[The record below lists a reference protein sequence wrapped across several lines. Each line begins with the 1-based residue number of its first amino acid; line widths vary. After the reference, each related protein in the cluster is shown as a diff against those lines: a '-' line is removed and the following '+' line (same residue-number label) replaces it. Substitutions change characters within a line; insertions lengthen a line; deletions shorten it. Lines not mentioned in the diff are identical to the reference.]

1 MDEDKTTISVNGG
14 PELPLSAAMH
24 ALDAISDA
32 KAERVM
38 EIIDGALTKL
48 KTETQSLMCRLTDDE
63 QRARGVDLA
72 TAQKELT
79 DLNEQKREVADR
91 IKGCQARIDR
101 LAETVKHRQ
110 EERPVACTLHPDYH
124 ADSMTIRRTDT
135 GEIVSVRQLT
145 HAEREAHRQPDLP
158 GTEQGSSEKG
168 QTE

>member
-14 PELPLSAAMH
+14 PAVPLQTAIDRMAAVVEGREATH
-24 ALDAISDA
+24 
-32 KAERVM
+32 
-38 EIIDGALTKL
+38 
-48 KTETQSLMCRLTDDE
+48 KTETNLLMCRLTDDE

-72 TAQKELT
+72 TAQKELA
-79 DLNEQKREVADR
+79 DLTEQKRELGDR
-91 IKGCQARIDR
+91 IKGCQAKIDR

-110 EERPVACTLHPDYH
+110 EERPVTCTLHPDYH
-124 ADSMTIRRTDT
+124 ADSMTVRRTDT